1 MTVLDNW
8 FICWSLPT
16 LWWCAARHE
25 FHAFFSAALP
35 KLWEPCRV
43 SPDINLS
50 GWLGSKHQLTNH
62 EKFLVFILSS
72 SFFPPFFYITHTVMM
87 NVEWWLLSQLL
98 WGYWV
103 GLPTLW
109 LVMIVDNHS
118 VVTIQYSWPS
128 SHSCVNIQSLGWQG
142 VRIHALDSSAVLTA
156 KTVMYCSW
164 T

>member
-25 FHAFFSAALP
+25 FHVFFSAALP

-72 SFFPPFFYITHTVMM
+72 SFFPLFFLHYPHCDDECGVMTAQPTLVRILSRAAHTLDW
-87 NVEWWLLSQLL
+87 WWLLIITQWWLFSILDLQAILVL
-98 WGYWV
+98 IFNHWV
-103 GLPTLW
+103 DKALESMHLT
-109 LVMIVDNHS
+109 H
-118 VVTIQYSWPS
+118 QRSWRPR
-128 SHSCVNIQSLGWQG
+128 Q
-142 VRIHALDSSAVLTA
+142 
-156 KTVMYCSW
+156 
-164 T
+164 